1 MARIYRGIVVV
12 HGVGEHR
19 KGAPVSGFVEQL
31 AAYLRHVPG
40 LEGAVELTARKP
52 QRPHRHE
59 LGHDPYHQSGRNP
72 PGRRVAHP

>member
-40 LEGAVELTARKP
+40 LEGAV
-52 QRPHRHE
+52 
-59 LGHDPYHQSGRNP
+59 
-72 PGRRVAHP
+72 